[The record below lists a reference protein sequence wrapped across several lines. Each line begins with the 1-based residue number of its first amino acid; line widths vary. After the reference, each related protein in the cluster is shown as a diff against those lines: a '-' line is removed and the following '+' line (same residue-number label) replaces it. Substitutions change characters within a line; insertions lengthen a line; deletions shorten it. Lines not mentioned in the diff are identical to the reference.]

1 MPFDGSGFESH
12 GELFDKI
19 NQVIDLLSSED
30 RWCKQQLRSYD
41 GRHCILG
48 AIMAAD
54 GVMVLKGPIL
64 TAIHQVTGRRYTRIE
79 VFNDHPLT
87 THSLVL
93 DVLSRARANIVT
105 GELPPP
111 QPLPDP
117 PAAKLRHSSAQLF
130 ARLRYFLG

>member
-1 MPFDGSGFESH
+1 MPFDGFGLESR

-19 NQVIDLLSSED
+19 NQVIDLLSRED

-41 GRHCILG
+41 GRRCILG

-54 GVMVLKGPIL
+54 GVMVLKAPIL
-64 TAIHQVTGRRYTRIE
+64 TAINQVTGHSYTRIE
-79 VFNDHPLT
+79 VFNDQPLT

-93 DVLSRARANIVT
+93 EVLSRARANIVA
-105 GELPPP
+105 GEPPP
-111 QPLPDP
+111 QPLADAPT
-117 PAAKLRHSSAQLF
+117 ATLRQQCTQLL